1 MGLFM
6 GQHAMVHSA
15 GIFSSTTPPVDFWS
29 FEDELWQGLSEEA
42 ARFIP
47 QNEEHSIAWMIWHIA
62 RIEDITMNLL
72 VAGRPQV
79 FSEGLWQERMRVK
92 ICDTGSAMNADE
104 IASFST
110 ALDMQ
115 ALRAYRT
122 AVGCRTR
129 EIVSQVEAKIL
140 KQKVD
145 PARLK
150 KIVAERA
157 VVEAA
162 SWLVDYWGGRSIA
175 GLLMMP
181 ATRHNFVHLNEAMR
195 MKQMLQKALS

>member
-6 GQHAMVHSA
+6 SQHAMVHSA
-15 GIFSSTTPPVDFWS
+15 GIFGAATPPVDFWS
-29 FEDELWQGLSEEA
+29 FEDELWQDLPEEA
-42 ARFIP
+42 ARIILG
-47 QNEEHSIAWMIWHIA
+47 NEEHSIAWMIWHIA

-79 FSEGLWQERMRVK
+79 FSEGLWQERIRAK
-92 ICDTGSAMNADE
+92 ICDTGSAMNTDE

-122 AVGCRTR
+122 TVGCRTR
-129 EIVSQVEAKIL
+129 EIIPQLEAKTL
-140 KQKVD
+140 KQKVA
-145 PARLK
+145 PARLE
-150 KIVAERA
+150 KIYAERA
-157 VVEAA
+157 VAAEA
-162 SWLVDYWGGRSIA
+162 SWLVDYWGSRTFA
-175 GLLMMP
+175 GLLLMP

-195 MKQMLQKALS
+195 MKQMAQKTLS